1 MHLELGSIP
10 VTSLAL
16 GNRTAW
22 EDGALTIDGA
32 AAADHLAGI
41 AGVVAADVAVTS
53 PGEPARIIHA
63 LDAVEPRVRRNG
75 SAYPGADGPV
85 QMAGDGATVRLEHAA
100 VIVSCEVPWRSRGG
114 LLMAREGII
123 DMSGPG
129 AMYSPFGRTHNIVAV
144 LQLSPDL
151 EEEACEQ
158 ATRTAGL
165 RLAAS
170 VAGSL
175 QQVKPAAV
183 EHLELAAAPGL
194 PRVVYI
200 YQIQSQALWARTF
213 LYGYGLD
220 DQLPVLLHPNEVLD
234 GALVSG
240 NQVYQ
245 NHKIPTWLHANNPVV
260 RELYARHG
268 RDIDFAGVIL
278 AKGYFYTDEGKQRS
292 ASMAA
297 RMAEQLGATGA
308 VVSWEGGGNSIVEAM
323 LTVQACEQ
331 RGIRTTLIGYE
342 MGSGGDRSPLI
353 FSVPEADAIVSSA
366 NTEAPVRLPAV
377 TRVIGGDTIRIKP
390 EVGGVR
396 IDAFGP
402 LALEATY
409 EMYCGANRV
418 GAGLFEVKT
427 F

>member
-1 MHLELGSIP
+1 MQLALGSIP
-10 VTSLAL
+10 VMSLAI
-16 GNRTAW
+16 GQRTKW
-22 EDGALTIDGA
+22 ENGALTIGA
-32 AAADHLAGI
+32 AAASEHLREI
-41 AGVVAADVAVTS
+41 PGVASAHIEAAN
-53 PGEPARIIHA
+53 PGEAARIIHA
-63 LDAVEPRVRRNG
+63 LDSVEPRVRQHG
-75 SAYPGADGPV
+75 AAYPGADGPV
-85 QMAGDGATVRLEHAA
+85 QMAGDGETLRLEHAA

-129 AMYSPFGRTHNIVAV
+129 AMYSPFARTHNIVAV
-144 LQLSPDL
+144 LELASDL
-151 EEEACEQ
+151 EDEACEQ

-165 RLAAS
+165 RLAAH
-170 VAGSL
+170 VAAC
-175 QQVKPAAV
+175 VRDEKPTAV
-183 EHLELAAAPGL
+183 ERLELPAAPGL

-200 YQIQSQALWARTF
+200 YQVQSQALWARTF

-245 NHKIPTWLHANNPVV
+245 NHKIPTWLHANNPVI

-268 RDIDFAGVIL
+268 RDLDFAGVIL
-278 AKGYFYTDEGKQRS
+278 AKGYFYTDEGKHRS
-292 ASMAA
+292 ALIAA
-297 RMAEQLGATGA
+297 RMAEQLGAAGA
-308 VVSWEGGGNSIVEAM
+308 AVTWEGGGNSIVEAM

-366 NTEAPVRLPAV
+366 NTEAPVRLPAMA
-377 TRVIGGDTIRIKP
+377 RVIGGDTIRIKP
-390 EVGGVR
+390 EVGGVH
-396 IDAFGP
+396 IDAAGP
-402 LALEATY
+402 LALDATY